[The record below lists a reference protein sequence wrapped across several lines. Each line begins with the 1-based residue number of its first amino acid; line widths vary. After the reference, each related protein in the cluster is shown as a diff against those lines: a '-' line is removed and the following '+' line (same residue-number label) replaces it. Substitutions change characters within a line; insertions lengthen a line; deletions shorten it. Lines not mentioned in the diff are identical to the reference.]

1 MSSNIAFFIKLR
13 FRQYKNI
20 TAMDNSELSTKTDL
34 STTAEDLLEK
44 LASLEISY
52 PTIWEKLNESI
63 YSETDLNLGDAINV
77 LQVLTE
83 IL

>member
-1 MSSNIAFFIKLR
+1 
-13 FRQYKNI
+13 
-20 TAMDNSELSTKTDL
+20 MDNSELSTKTDL